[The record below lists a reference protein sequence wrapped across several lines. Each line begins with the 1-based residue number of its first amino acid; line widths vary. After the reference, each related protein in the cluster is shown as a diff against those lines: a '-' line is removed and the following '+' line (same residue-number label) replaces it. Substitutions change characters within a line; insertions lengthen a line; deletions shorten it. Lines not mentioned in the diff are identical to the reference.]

1 MRYGRFKKAVSG
13 FLAAM
18 TIMTTVFSPLS
29 AYAAEVPPE
38 EPKPPLYEEVK
49 NELDADEV
57 VKAKDLEL
65 ETGSIFEVEK
75 DFTGLEI
82 PDEKKVKITF
92 HEAKN
97 EEKQDFTTDY
107 EDTYKAVYYV
117 EPVSGH
123 PIYQINRK
131 LIVKEA
137 VVQVTE
143 SENQE
148 SVSNQE
154 DENNNEVYKQRRCI
168 VEHPFGTIKRSL
180 GYSFFLRCRQENVDA
195 EAASMFIAYNFKR
208 LLSMFSTEELVT
220 KFEESVMQQGE
231 EHM

>member
-220 KFEESVMQQGE
+220 KFEESVM
-231 EHM
+231 

>member
-92 HEAKN
+92 HEAEN

-137 VVQVTE
+137 VVQVAE

-220 KFEESVMQQGE
+220 KFEESVM
-231 EHM
+231 

>member
-137 VVQVTE
+137 VVQVAE

-208 LLSMFSTEELVT
+208 LLSMFSTEKLVT
-220 KFEESVMQQGE
+220 MFEESVM
-231 EHM
+231 

>member
-137 VVQVTE
+137 VVQVAE

-220 KFEESVMQQGE
+220 KFEKSVM
-231 EHM
+231 

>member
-82 PDEKKVKITF
+82 PDEKKGKITF

-220 KFEESVMQQGE
+220 KFEKSVM
-231 EHM
+231 